1 MAAGL
6 TLFAYVT
13 THLINISLGLI
24 SLDVLESGR
33 SIAVSIWRS
42 PALWIVAPGALLTHI
57 GLALYSMLN
66 RRTFKKL
73 MWWEFLQAGL
83 AHLIPVFLL
92 AHLAQTRTMSTL
104 RGVDD
109 TYGYL
114 LSGGTFGVWF
124 LLGLLLVAWAHG
136 NIGVHAWL
144 RLRPWYRKAFW
155 PLATFSLALP
165 MAATAGII
173 KAQLEVNALARDP
186 NWLREMAATQPM
198 ARAEYDQEV
207 LVIYLVALAIVL
219 GCVALAY
226 VARACT
232 GVLWRRGGSVA
243 IQFSTGEKVE
253 VSLGTSVL
261 EASRIAGIAHSSVC
275 GGRGRCSTCRV
286 RVYHGH
292 DTLPKP
298 TRDEGRLLERI
309 GASDHV
315 RIACQLYPTT
325 TLVVAPI
332 LDAYS
337 TTAAAGFAGA
347 LAYDGREEHATIMFA
362 DLRGFT
368 AIAEHRLAFDT
379 VHILNQYFAV
389 MGDAITLHHGT
400 IDKIMG
406 DGIMAIFEGDR
417 ESARNALAAVHEMT
431 LRLKKLNDL
440 LASEL
445 DSPLEMGVGLHCG
458 VVVIGPLGYGK
469 TRAVTAI
476 GDAVNTSSRLEG
488 LTKELACSVVVSDEV
503 LQKAGIL
510 LQDLPRRDIVVR
522 GRSMPIS
529 VVAID
534 DTSGLADELS
544 TD

>member
-24 SLDVLESGR
+24 SLEVLESGR

-42 PALWIVAPGALLTHI
+42 PALWIVAPLALLIHVS
-57 GLALYSMLN
+57 LALFSLLN

-92 AHLAQTRTMSTL
+92 AHLVQTRTMSTL

-114 LSGGTFGVWF
+114 LSGGNFGVWF

-144 RLRPWYRKAFW
+144 RLRPWYRRAFW

-173 KAQLEVNALARDP
+173 NAQLEVNALARDP
-186 NWLREMAATQPM
+186 NWLREMAAAQPM
-198 ARAEYDQEV
+198 ARADYDQEV
-207 LVIYLVALAIVL
+207 LVIYLSVLAIVL

-226 VARACT
+226 VARALT
-232 GVLWRRGGSVA
+232 GVLWRRRGTVA
-243 IQFSTGEKVE
+243 IQFSTGQKVE

-261 EASRIAGIAHSSVC
+261 EASRIAGIPHSSVC

-292 DTLPKP
+292 NSLPEP
-298 TRDEGRLLERI
+298 SRDEGRLLKRI
-309 GASDHV
+309 GASDQV

-325 TLVVAPI
+325 SVVVAPI
-332 LDAYS
+332 LDAYR
-337 TTAAAGFAGA
+337 TTAAAGFSGA
-347 LAYDGREEHATIMFA
+347 LSYDGREEHVTIMFT

-368 AIAEHRLAFDT
+368 AIAEHKLAFDT

-406 DGIMAIFEGDR
+406 DGIMAIFEGGQ

-431 LRLKKLNDL
+431 LRLEKLNAV

-445 DSPLEMGVGLHCG
+445 ESPLEMGVGLHCG

-469 TRAVTAI
+469 KRAVTAI

-488 LTKELACSVVVSDEV
+488 LTKELDCSVIVSEDV

-522 GRSMPIS
+522 GRSTPVT
-529 VVAID
+529 VVALD

-544 TD
+544 AH